1 MAGRVLLI
9 DESRQGRWCLTQAIG
24 WRKDASHRV
33 ADILFGDFDRVRA
46 EATLDTLKRSL
57 PANKIHVV
65 RSGCEAL
72 EFLRQRVLHPDPER
86 PSRPV
91 LALLDEDLSGMAGH
105 SILRSMRKLPSL
117 GDVLLIVLVGAG
129 RVAVH
134 RQWVPEPDG
143 YLEKPFAF
151 FKLRDCLKSLGK
163 SAAAAFIPL
172 PERAACEVPQS

>member
-1 MAGRVLLI
+1 MAGRILLI
-9 DESRQGRWCLTQAIG
+9 DESRQRRWCLTQVIG
-24 WRKDASHRV
+24 WRKDVSHRV

-46 EATLDTLKRSL
+46 EATLDTLNRSL
-57 PANKIHVV
+57 PANEIHVV

-72 EFLRQRVLHPDPER
+72 EFLRQRASHPDPGR

-105 SILRSMRKLPSL
+105 SILRSMRRIPSL
-117 GDVLLIVLVGAG
+117 RDVLLVVLIGAG

-151 FKLRDCLKSLGK
+151 FKLRDCLQSLGQ